1 MMHCTIGVNN
11 TIQSTLGRHICVF
24 CKTQLYHTYLYIPS
38 ENSRSQKIITKL
50 RPSLIFILI
59 QIDIGK
65 FPAKQFIRLPSC
77 LLCVRIIPLN
87 VGSCSVLL
95 GCMYVPPD
103 VQYSSENAIKGASP
117 YEMVLFHAW
126 LASVGKACKST

>member
-50 RPSLIFILI
+50 WPSLLFILI
-59 QIDIGK
+59 NRYK
-65 FPAKQFIRLPSC
+65 FPAKQFILPSC

-87 VGSCSVLL
+87 VGSCSVLLL